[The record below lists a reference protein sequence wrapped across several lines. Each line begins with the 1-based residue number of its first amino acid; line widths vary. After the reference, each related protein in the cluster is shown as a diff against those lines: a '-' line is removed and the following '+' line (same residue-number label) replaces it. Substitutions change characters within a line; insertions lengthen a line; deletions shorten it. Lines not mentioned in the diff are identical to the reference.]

1 MLLLI
6 IVNVLQIYILHVPRG
21 VSSFILKK
29 RICSYKWYIIISDSE
44 SSIHQMEGHFYYRKQ
59 THKQVRVRRINT
71 NQTLNKKTK
80 LPFLDLDKRYC
91 MIFVQMGSTWRN
103 VKTDFIVHKLMY
115 FEKLIRN
122 EINSIYFVC
131 RINLIKELGGA
142 KKYELCSKLE
152 NKLLNVSVSCHVPF
166 FGYRIYLHFIQT
178 RGYRVLRQYKT

>member
-1 MLLLI
+1 MVPWPGFHSFRLNAHCVNSIWKMLLLI

-91 MIFVQMGSTWRN
+91 MTFVQMGSTWRN
-103 VKTDFIVHKLMY
+103 VKTDFIVHKCTL
-115 FEKLIRN
+115 RN
-122 EINSIYFVC
+122 W
-131 RINLIKELGGA
+131 
-142 KKYELCSKLE
+142 
-152 NKLLNVSVSCHVPF
+152 
-166 FGYRIYLHFIQT
+166 
-178 RGYRVLRQYKT
+178 

>member
-1 MLLLI
+1 MVPWPGFHSFRLNAYCVNSIWKMLLLI
-6 IVNVLQIYILHVPRG
+6 IVYVLQIYILHVPRG

-91 MIFVQMGSTWRN
+91 MTFVQMGSTWRN
-103 VKTDFIVHKLMY
+103 VKTDFIVHKCTL
-115 FEKLIRN
+115 RN
-122 EINSIYFVC
+122 
-131 RINLIKELGGA
+131 R
-142 KKYELCSKLE
+142 
-152 NKLLNVSVSCHVPF
+152 
-166 FGYRIYLHFIQT
+166 
-178 RGYRVLRQYKT
+178 